1 MDEKTILIMGGY
13 GNTGRP
19 FARLLL
25 QETGARIII
34 AGRNMDKANLYV
46 DELNRNFEAGR
57 AACMYI
63 DASDPLSLSQAFVG
77 IDFVVV
83 ASSTTQ
89 YIRQVAEAA
98 LKARIGYLDIQYS
111 TQKIANLKSMAPEIQ
126 KSGCCFITDGGF
138 HPGLPAFLVRFVAQ
152 SFDQLFTARVG
163 SVIKEDWMSLQVEES
178 TIYELVELIN
188 DYEMTIFKDGK
199 WKKVSLLSTA
209 DYLTMDFGGTF
220 GKQFCAPMLLEEMR
234 MLPDRYPSLTGTG
247 FYVGS
252 FNWYVDWI
260 IMPISLLG
268 MKLWPKAAVKPMG
281 RWMYWGLKT
290 FSKPPYGT
298 MLKVEA
304 QGRKE
309 GQLCSVNVT
318 ISHPD
323 GYLFTA
329 IPVAACLLQY
339 LDGSIDKPGLWLQAH
354 IVEPNRFLSDMQR
367 MGITAEQGAG

>member
-1 MDEKTILIMGGY
+1 MGGY

-19 FARLLL
+19 LARLLL
-25 QETGARIII
+25 QETGARVVI
-34 AGRNMDKANLYV
+34 AGRNMDKANLFV
-46 DELNRNFEAGR
+46 DELNCNFEAGR

-111 TQKIANLKSMAPEIQ
+111 TQKIAILKSMAPEIQ

-163 SVIKEDWMSLQVEES
+163 SVIKADWKSLQVEES

-188 DYEMTIFKDGK
+188 DYEMTIFKDDK

-209 DYLTMDFGGTF
+209 DYQTMDFGGTF

-234 MLPDRYPSLTGTG
+234 MLPERYPGLTETG

-252 FNWYVDWI
+252 FNWFVDWI
-260 IMPISLLG
+260 IMPISLLAV
-268 MKLWPKAAVKPMG
+268 KLWPKAAVKPMG
-281 RWMYWGLKT
+281 RWTHWGLKT

-309 GQLCSVNVT
+309 GQLCSVYVT
-318 ISHPD
+318 LSHPD

-367 MGITAEQGAG
+367 MGITVEQGGG